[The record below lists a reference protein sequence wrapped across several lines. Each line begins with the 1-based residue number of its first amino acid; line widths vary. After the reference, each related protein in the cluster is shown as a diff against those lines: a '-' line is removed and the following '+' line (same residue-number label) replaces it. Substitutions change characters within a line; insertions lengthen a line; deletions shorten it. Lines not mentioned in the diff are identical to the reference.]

1 MTRNGKR
8 RPPRPRIEFVTEPA
22 SDEEAE
28 AIVTA
33 LERFLA
39 ETAPAAAQPTAQ
51 QSRWQRAALREGV
64 GARDVSGYSWGA
76 PST

>member
-8 RPPRPRIEFVTEPA
+8 RPPRPRIEFVTQPA

-39 ETAPAAAQPTAQ
+39 ETAPPPPARAAGG
-51 QSRWQRAALREGV
+51 SRWQRAALEEGV
-64 GARDVSGYSWGA
+64 ASWTGLAWGQRSG
-76 PST
+76 

>member
-1 MTRNGKR
+1 MAQNGKR
-8 RPPRPRIEFVTEPA
+8 RPPRPRIEFVTQPA
-22 SDEEAE
+22 SGQEAE

-39 ETAPAAAQPTAQ
+39 ETAPVPVQSRHE

-64 GARDVSGYSWGA
+64 GARDVSGYAWGA
-76 PST
+76 PSR